1 MTQQNIIN
9 DLSSYT
15 KVPVKVFKELIVD
28 MDLCIGSAI
37 HDAILQ
43 KEEAAVLDIGIGTL
57 SVDLIGMQ
65 CKFIPSKN
73 LKSIIKKSISEKID
87 RIEKTVEQALIN
99 KLLAI
104 CEGNNYYGRTEER
117 RNSFC
122 SSDRR
127 QLL

>member
-73 LKSIIKKSISEKID
+73 LKSTIKKSISEKID
-87 RIEKTVEQALIN
+87 PIEKTVEQELIN

-104 CEGNNYYGRTEER
+104 CEGNN
-117 RNSFC
+117 
-122 SSDRR
+122 
-127 QLL
+127 

>member
-73 LKSIIKKSISEKID
+73 LKKKKKKSISEKID
-87 RIEKTVEQALIN
+87 PIEKTVEQELIN

-104 CEGNNYYGRTEER
+104 CEGNN
-117 RNSFC
+117 
-122 SSDRR
+122 
-127 QLL
+127 

>member
-28 MDLCIGSAI
+28 MNLCIGSAI

-43 KEEAAVLDIGIGTL
+43 KEEAVVLDIGIGTL

-87 RIEKTVEQALIN
+87 PIEKTVEQELIN

-104 CEGNNYYGRTEER
+104 CEGNN
-117 RNSFC
+117 
-122 SSDRR
+122 
-127 QLL
+127 

>member
-73 LKSIIKKSISEKID
+73 LNSIIKKSISEKIEP
-87 RIEKTVEQALIN
+87 IEKTVEQELIN

-104 CEGNNYYGRTEER
+104 CEGNN
-117 RNSFC
+117 
-122 SSDRR
+122 
-127 QLL
+127 

>member
-87 RIEKTVEQALIN
+87 PM
-99 KLLAI
+99 
-104 CEGNNYYGRTEER
+104 
-117 RNSFC
+117 
-122 SSDRR
+122 
-127 QLL
+127 

>member
-65 CKFIPSKN
+65 CKFIPSNN

-87 RIEKTVEQALIN
+87 PIEKTVEQELIN

-104 CEGNNYYGRTEER
+104 CEGNN
-117 RNSFC
+117 
-122 SSDRR
+122 
-127 QLL
+127 

>member
-73 LKSIIKKSISEKID
+73 LKSINKKSISEKID
-87 RIEKTVEQALIN
+87 PIEKTVEQELIN

-104 CEGNNYYGRTEER
+104 CEGNN
-117 RNSFC
+117 
-122 SSDRR
+122 
-127 QLL
+127 

>member
-87 RIEKTVEQALIN
+87 PIEKTVEQELIN

-104 CEGNNYYGRTEER
+104 CEGSN
-117 RNSFC
+117 
-122 SSDRR
+122 
-127 QLL
+127 

>member
-15 KVPVKVFKELIVD
+15 KVPAKVFKELIVD

-87 RIEKTVEQALIN
+87 PIEKTVEQELIN

-104 CEGNNYYGRTEER
+104 CEGNN
-117 RNSFC
+117 
-122 SSDRR
+122 
-127 QLL
+127 

>member
-43 KEEAAVLDIGIGTL
+43 KEEAAVLYIGIGTL

-87 RIEKTVEQALIN
+87 PIEKTVEQELIN

-104 CEGNNYYGRTEER
+104 CEGNN
-117 RNSFC
+117 
-122 SSDRR
+122 
-127 QLL
+127 

>member
-15 KVPVKVFKELIVD
+15 KVPVKVLKELIVD

-87 RIEKTVEQALIN
+87 PIEKTVEQELIN

-104 CEGNNYYGRTEER
+104 CEGNN
-117 RNSFC
+117 
-122 SSDRR
+122 
-127 QLL
+127 

>member
-57 SVDLIGMQ
+57 SVD
-65 CKFIPSKN
+65 
-73 LKSIIKKSISEKID
+73 
-87 RIEKTVEQALIN
+87 
-99 KLLAI
+99 
-104 CEGNNYYGRTEER
+104 
-117 RNSFC
+117 
-122 SSDRR
+122 
-127 QLL
+127 

>member
-43 KEEAAVLDIGIGTL
+43 KEDATVLDIGIGTL

-87 RIEKTVEQALIN
+87 PIEKTVEQELIN

-104 CEGNNYYGRTEER
+104 CEGNN
-117 RNSFC
+117 
-122 SSDRR
+122 
-127 QLL
+127 

>member
-43 KEEAAVLDIGIGTL
+43 KEEAVVLDIGIGTL

-87 RIEKTVEQALIN
+87 PIEKTVEQELIN

-104 CEGNNYYGRTEER
+104 CEGNN
-117 RNSFC
+117 
-122 SSDRR
+122 
-127 QLL
+127 